1 MPRSRRRLAALALA
15 FAFASGGCY
24 GSFAVTRSLYAHNQ
38 RVDGKAAREGV
49 FLALIIVPVYE
60 CALLADL
67 LVFNT
72 IELLSGDNPMH
83 EPVLEG
89 YDSSP

>member
-1 MPRSRRRLAALALA
+1 MPRTRRLLAALALA
-15 FAFASGGCY
+15 SACASGGCY
-24 GSFAVTRSLYAHNQ
+24 GSFAVTKSLYAHNQ
-38 RVDGKAAREGV
+38 RVDGKGAREGV

-83 EPVLEG
+83 RSELED